1 MEPPHSIHAREAR
14 AIPRGACVRVWIAAL
29 VLAATAGPAW
39 AGGGPIYAF
48 VDPQGVTHFTN
59 RPQHDKRFK
68 PIRPRDRLSAPR
80 QYREPKFHAYD
91 PLIGDA
97 AASEGV
103 PPALVKAV
111 IAAES
116 AFDSDAVSHK
126 GAQGLMQLMPDT
138 AVQMGVADPFEPAQ
152 NVRGGTSYLR
162 SMIDRYGD
170 LGRALAAYNAG
181 PSMVDRYGGIPPF
194 PETQDYVDRVLT
206 YYRRYHGDFAR

>member
-1 MEPPHSIHAREAR
+1 MEPPHSIRACALQ
-14 AIPRGACVRVWIAAL
+14 AIPRGARARHWLAAIALLAIAA
-29 VLAATAGPAW
+29 PAW
-39 AGGGPIYAF
+39 AGGQIYAF
-48 VDPQGVTHFTN
+48 VDPDGVTHFTN
-59 RPQHDKRFK
+59 RPRGDKRFK
-68 PIRPRDRLSAPR
+68 PVRLRDNYSASSK
-80 QYREPKFHAYD
+80 YREPRSQKYD

-97 AASEGV
+97 AADEGI

-116 AFDSDAVSHK
+116 NFKSDAVSHK
-126 GAQGLMQLMPDT
+126 GAQGLMQLMPET
-138 AVQMGVADPFEPAQ
+138 AEQMGVENPFEPAQ

-162 SMIDRYGD
+162 AMIDRYGD

-194 PETQDYVDRVLT
+194 QETQDYVDRVLT